1 MVRAGGRRDSHRARP
16 RGRAGGAWFR
26 TVVPR
31 RRPGGDVRAGEGE
44 RRERRRNARRV
55 LLRARPRR
63 SGLRSSGV
71 AMTATETG
79 FDLTLSEEQAMTQR
93 AARDFASEKV
103 LPRAAE
109 IDEQGKIP
117 PEILREL
124 GALGFMGT
132 YVLEKYGGAGLDAV
146 SNALIIEE
154 INRAC
159 ASTGVVLCTHVSLA
173 VDPILHYGSDAQKEK
188 YLPKLARGE
197 WIGCFA
203 LSEPASG
210 SDAAAMRTSA
220 RRDGDSWILNGTKN
234 FITNGALSNVA
245 IVFAQTDPAQ
255 KRKGIAAFIVEKGT
269 PGFTVGKLEKKLGI
283 RGSDTAQLIFQDAR
297 VPAASLLGETN
308 EGYKIALSTLDG
320 GRISIAAQA
329 VGIARACLEDSL
341 AYAKQREAFGK
352 KVADFQAI
360 QWMLADMATEI
371 DAARLLTWRAA
382 ALQEAGGDVILDAGE
397 ATLFASDVAVKASRD
412 CVQIFGG
419 YGYLKD
425 FPAERHYRDAKIT
438 EIYEGTSEIMKL
450 VIAEEI
456 LKE

>member
-1 MVRAGGRRDSHRARP
+1 VR
-16 RGRAGGAWFR
+16 
-26 TVVPR
+26 T
-31 RRPGGDVRAGEGE
+31 
-44 RRERRRNARRV
+44 
-55 LLRARPRR
+55 
-63 SGLRSSGV
+63 
-71 AMTATETG
+71 TAEETG
-79 FDLTLSEEQAMTQR
+79 FDLTLTVEQELARQ
-93 AARDFASEKV
+93 AARDFAAEKV

-109 IDEQGKIP
+109 IDEQGRIP
-117 PEILREL
+117 ADLLREM

-132 YVLEKYGGAGLDAV
+132 YVPETYGGAGLDVVAYT
-146 SNALIIEE
+146 LIVEE

-159 ASTGVVLCTHVSLA
+159 ASTGVVLCSHMSLA
-173 VDPILHYGSDAQKEK
+173 VDPILHHGTDAQKEK

-210 SDAAAMRTSA
+210 SDAAAMRTTA
-220 RRDGDSWILNGTKN
+220 RRDGDSWILSGTKN
-234 FITNGALSNVA
+234 FITNGSIGDVA
-245 IVFAQTDPAQ
+245 IVFAQTEPGQ
-255 KRKGIAAFIVEKGT
+255 KHKGIAAFIVEKGT
-269 PGFTVGKLEKKLGI
+269 PGFSVGKLERKMGI
-283 RGSDTAQLIFQDAR
+283 RGSDTAQLVFESCR
-297 VPAASLLGETN
+297 VPSANLLGSAG
-308 EGYKIALSTLDG
+308 EGFKIALAALDG

-329 VGIARACLEDSL
+329 VGIARACLEDSV

-352 KVADFQAI
+352 KIADFQAI

-382 ALQEAGGDVILDAGE
+382 ALKDAGADHILAAAE
-397 ATLFASDVAVKASRD
+397 AKLFASDVAVKAARD

-456 LKE
+456 LK

>member
-1 MVRAGGRRDSHRARP
+1 LA
-16 RGRAGGAWFR
+16 
-26 TVVPR
+26 TT
-31 RRPGGDVRAGEGE
+31 
-44 RRERRRNARRV
+44 
-55 LLRARPRR
+55 
-63 SGLRSSGV
+63 
-71 AMTATETG
+71 TAETG
-79 FDLTLSEEQAMTQR
+79 FDLTLSEEQALTQR
-93 AARDFASEKV
+93 AARDFATEKI

-117 PEILREL
+117 PEILREM
-124 GALGFMGT
+124 GTLGFMGT
-132 YVLEKYGGAGLDAV
+132 YVPERYGGPGLDAV
-146 SNALIIEE
+146 SYALVLEE

-159 ASTGVVLCTHVSLA
+159 ASTGVVLCSHMSLA
-173 VDPILHYGSDAQKEK
+173 VDPILHHGNEAQKDK
-188 YLPKLARGE
+188 YLPKLASGE

-220 RRDGDSWILNGTKN
+220 RRDGDHWVLNGTKN
-234 FITNGALSNVA
+234 FITNGSLSNLA

-255 KRKGIAAFIVEKGT
+255 RHKGIVAFIVEKGT
-269 PGFTVGKLEKKLGI
+269 PGFSVGKLERKLGI

-297 VPAASLLGETN
+297 VPAANLLGAV
-308 EGYKIALSTLDG
+308 GDGFRVALSTLDG

-329 VGIARACLEDSL
+329 VGIARACLEDAL

-382 ALQEAGGDVILDAGE
+382 AMKDAGE
-397 ATLFASDVAVKASRD
+397 DYTLAAAEAKLFASDVAVKASRD

>member
-1 MVRAGGRRDSHRARP
+1 
-16 RGRAGGAWFR
+16 
-26 TVVPR
+26 
-31 RRPGGDVRAGEGE
+31 
-44 RRERRRNARRV
+44 
-55 LLRARPRR
+55 
-63 SGLRSSGV
+63 V
-71 AMTATETG
+71 ATTAAETG
-79 FDLTLSEEQAMTQR
+79 FDLTLTEEQELAQGT
-93 AARDFASEKV
+93 ARDFATEKV

-109 IDEQGKIP
+109 IDEQGRIP
-117 PEILREL
+117 PEVLREM
-124 GALGFMGT
+124 GTLGFMGT
-132 YVLEKYGGAGLDAV
+132 YVPERYGGSGLDIV
-146 SNALIIEE
+146 SNVLIIEE

-159 ASTGVVLCTHVSLA
+159 ASTGVALCTHISLA
-173 VDPILHYGSDAQKEK
+173 VDPILRHGSDAQKEK

-210 SDAAAMRTSA
+210 SDAAAMRTTA
-220 RRDGDSWILNGTKN
+220 KRDGDSWILNGTKN
-234 FITNGALSNVA
+234 FITNGSLANVA
-245 IVFAQTDPAQ
+245 IVFAQTDAAQ
-255 KRKGIAAFIVEKGT
+255 MHKGIAAFIVEKGT
-269 PGFTVGKLEKKLGI
+269 PGFSVGKLEKKLGI
-283 RGSDTAQLIFQDAR
+283 RGSDTAQLVFEGCR
-297 VPAASLLGETN
+297 VPAADLLGEV
-308 EGYKIALSTLDG
+308 GQGFKIALSTLDG

-382 ALQEAGGDVILDAGE
+382 ALKDAGE
-397 ATLFASDVAVKASRD
+397 DHVLAAAEAKLFASDVAVKASRD

-419 YGYLKD
+419 YGYLND

-456 LKE
+456 LKQ

>member
-1 MVRAGGRRDSHRARP
+1 
-16 RGRAGGAWFR
+16 
-26 TVVPR
+26 
-31 RRPGGDVRAGEGE
+31 
-44 RRERRRNARRV
+44 
-55 LLRARPRR
+55 
-63 SGLRSSGV
+63 
-71 AMTATETG
+71 MTSAETG
-79 FDLTLSEEQAMTQR
+79 FDLTLTEEQEQVQR
-93 AARDFASEKV
+93 TARDFATERV

-117 PEILREL
+117 REL
-124 GALGFMGT
+124 LAEMGRLGFMGT
-132 YVLEKYGGAGLDAV
+132 YVPERYGGSGLDAV
-146 SNALIIEE
+146 CYVLIVEE

-159 ASTGVVLCTHVSLA
+159 ASTGVVLCSHVSLA
-173 VDPILHYGSDAQKEK
+173 VDPILQFGTEEQKQR
-188 YLPKLARGE
+188 YLPALATGE
-197 WIGCFA
+197 RIGCFA

-220 RRDGDSWILNGTKN
+220 RREGDGWVLNGTKN
-234 FITNGALSNVA
+234 FITNGSIGDVA
-245 IVFAQTDPAQ
+245 VVFAQTDPPE
-255 KRKGIAAFIVEKGT
+255 RHKGIAAFIVEKSV
-269 PGFTVGKLEKKLGI
+269 PGFSVGKLERKLGI
-283 RGSDTAQLIFQDAR
+283 RGSDTAQLLFQDCR
-297 VPAASLLGETN
+297 VPAANLLGEVG
-308 EGYKIALSTLDG
+308 EGFKIALSTLDG

-352 KVADFQAI
+352 KIADFQAI

-382 ALQEAGGDVILDAGE
+382 ALKDAGE
-397 ATLFASDVAVKASRD
+397 DHILAAAEAKLFASDVAVKAARD

>member
-1 MVRAGGRRDSHRARP
+1 MMAAE
-16 RGRAGGAWFR
+16 A
-26 TVVPR
+26 
-31 RRPGGDVRAGEGE
+31 
-44 RRERRRNARRV
+44 
-55 LLRARPRR
+55 
-63 SGLRSSGV
+63 
-71 AMTATETG
+71 G
-79 FDLTLSEEQAMTQR
+79 FDLTLTEEQELTQR
-93 AARDFASEKV
+93 AARDFATEKV

-117 PEILREL
+117 REILREM

-132 YVLEKYGGAGLDAV
+132 YVPERFGGPGLDAV
-146 SNALIIEE
+146 SYALIVEE

-159 ASTGVVLCTHVSLA
+159 ASTGVVLCSHMSLA
-173 VDPILHYGSDAQKEK
+173 VDPILHHGSDAQKEK

-220 RRDGDSWILNGTKN
+220 RRDGDTWILNGTKN
-234 FITNGALSNVA
+234 FITNGSLSNVA
-245 IVFAQTDPAQ
+245 IVFAQTDPAKQ
-255 KRKGIAAFIVEKGT
+255 RKGIAAFIVEKGT
-269 PGFTVGKLEKKLGI
+269 PGFSVGKLEKKLGI

-297 VPAASLLGETN
+297 VPAANLLGEVG
-308 EGYKIALSTLDG
+308 EGYRIALSTLDG

-382 ALQEAGGDVILDAGE
+382 AMKDTGEDYILAAAEAK
-397 ATLFASDVAVKASRD
+397 LFASDVAVKASRD

>member
-1 MVRAGGRRDSHRARP
+1 
-16 RGRAGGAWFR
+16 
-26 TVVPR
+26 
-31 RRPGGDVRAGEGE
+31 
-44 RRERRRNARRV
+44 
-55 LLRARPRR
+55 
-63 SGLRSSGV
+63 
-71 AMTATETG
+71 
-79 FDLTLSEEQAMTQR
+79 
-93 AARDFASEKV
+93 
-103 LPRAAE
+103 
-109 IDEQGKIP
+109 
-117 PEILREL
+117 
-124 GALGFMGT
+124 
-132 YVLEKYGGAGLDAV
+132 
-146 SNALIIEE
+146 
-154 INRAC
+154 
-159 ASTGVVLCTHVSLA
+159 CTHVSLA
-173 VDPILHYGSDAQKEK
+173 VDPILHHGNEAQKEK

-220 RRDGDSWILNGTKN
+220 RRDGDHWILNGTKN
-234 FITNGALSNVA
+234 FITNGSLSNVA
-245 IVFAQTDPAQ
+245 IVFAQTDPAP

-269 PGFTVGKLEKKLGI
+269 PGFVVGKLEKKLGI

-297 VPAASLLGETN
+297 VPAANLLGDVS

-320 GRISIAAQA
+320 GRISIAAQG

-352 KVADFQAI
+352 KVAEFQAI

-382 ALQEAGGDVILDAGE
+382 AMKDAGE
-397 ATLFASDVAVKASRD
+397 DYILAAAEAKLFASDAAVKASRD

-419 YGYLKD
+419 YGYLND

-450 VIAEEI
+450 VIAEE
-456 LKE
+456 LRKEGTCDRAHRRPRGRRRGPPRPDRARLRGVLLALVPAHPRYRRRPRRSPHRIFPA

>member
-1 MVRAGGRRDSHRARP
+1 M
-16 RGRAGGAWFR
+16 
-26 TVVPR
+26 
-31 RRPGGDVRAGEGE
+31 
-44 RRERRRNARRV
+44 
-55 LLRARPRR
+55 
-63 SGLRSSGV
+63 

-79 FDLTLSEEQAMTQR
+79 FDLTLTEEQEL
-93 AARDFASEKV
+93 ARKTAHDFAAEKV

-109 IDEQGKIP
+109 IDEQAKIP
-117 PEILREL
+117 REL
-124 GALGFMGT
+124 IAEMGALGFMGA
-132 YVLEKYGGAGLDAV
+132 YVPEQYGGAGLDV
-146 SNALIIEE
+146 LSYMLIVEE

-159 ASTGVVLCTHVSLA
+159 ASTGVALCSHVSLA
-173 VDPILHYGSDAQKEK
+173 VDPILHHGSDEQKAR
-188 YLPKLARGE
+188 YLPALASGE
-197 WIGCFA
+197 RIGCFA

-210 SDAAAMRTSA
+210 SDAAAMRTGA
-220 RRDGDSWILNGTKN
+220 TRQGDSWILNGTKN
-234 FITNGALSNVA
+234 FITNGSIADVA
-245 IVFAQTDPAQ
+245 IVFAQTDPTE
-255 KRKGIAAFIVEKGT
+255 RHKGIAAFIVETKT
-269 PGFTVGKLEKKLGI
+269 PGFSVGKLEKKLGI
-283 RGSDTAQLIFQDAR
+283 RGSDTAQLVFQDCR
-297 VPAASLLGETN
+297 VPAANLLGEVG
-308 EGYKIALSTLDG
+308 EGLRIALSTLDG

-352 KVADFQAI
+352 RIADFQAI

-382 ALQEAGGDVILDAGE
+382 AAKDAGE
-397 ATLFASDVAVKASRD
+397 DHILAAAEAKLFASDVAVRAARD

>member
-1 MVRAGGRRDSHRARP
+1 M
-16 RGRAGGAWFR
+16 
-26 TVVPR
+26 
-31 RRPGGDVRAGEGE
+31 
-44 RRERRRNARRV
+44 
-55 LLRARPRR
+55 
-63 SGLRSSGV
+63 
-71 AMTATETG
+71 AMTATQTG
-79 FDLTLSEEQAMTQR
+79 FDLTLTEEQDL
-93 AARDFASEKV
+93 ARKTAHDFAAEKV

-109 IDEQGKIP
+109 IDEQAKIP
-117 PEILREL
+117 REL
-124 GALGFMGT
+124 IAEMGALGFMGA
-132 YVLEKYGGAGLDAV
+132 YVPERYGGAGLDV
-146 SNALIIEE
+146 LSYMLIVEE

-159 ASTGVVLCTHVSLA
+159 ASTGVALCSHVSLA
-173 VDPILHYGSDAQKEK
+173 VDPILHHGSDEQKAR
-188 YLPKLARGE
+188 YLPALASGE
-197 WIGCFA
+197 RIGCFA

-210 SDAAAMRTSA
+210 SDAAAMRTGA
-220 RRDGDSWILNGTKN
+220 TRQGDSWILNGTKN
-234 FITNGALSNVA
+234 FITNGSIADVA
-245 IVFAQTDPAQ
+245 IVFAQTDPTE
-255 KRKGIAAFIVEKGT
+255 RHKGIAAFIVETKT
-269 PGFTVGKLEKKLGI
+269 PGFSVGKLEKKLGI
-283 RGSDTAQLIFQDAR
+283 RGSDTAQLVFQDCR
-297 VPAASLLGETN
+297 VPAANLLGEVG
-308 EGYKIALSTLDG
+308 EGLRIALSTLDG

-352 KVADFQAI
+352 RIADFQAI

-382 ALQEAGGDVILDAGE
+382 AAKDAGE
-397 ATLFASDVAVKASRD
+397 DHILAAAEAKLFASDVAVRAARD

>member
-1 MVRAGGRRDSHRARP
+1 
-16 RGRAGGAWFR
+16 
-26 TVVPR
+26 
-31 RRPGGDVRAGEGE
+31 
-44 RRERRRNARRV
+44 
-55 LLRARPRR
+55 
-63 SGLRSSGV
+63 
-71 AMTATETG
+71 MTAAGTG
-79 FDLTLSEEQAMTQR
+79 FDLTLTEEQELTRR
-93 AARDFASEKV
+93 AARDFAMEKI

-117 PEILREL
+117 PEILREM

-132 YVLEKYGGAGLDAV
+132 YVPERYGGPGLDAV
-146 SNALIIEE
+146 SYALVVEE

-159 ASTGVVLCTHVSLA
+159 ASTGVVLCSHMSLA
-173 VDPILHYGSDAQKEK
+173 VDPILNHGSDAQKEK
-188 YLPKLARGE
+188 YLPRLARGE

-220 RRDGDSWILNGTKN
+220 RRDGDHWILNGTKN
-234 FITNGALSNVA
+234 FITNGSLANVA
-245 IVFAQTDPAQ
+245 IVFAQTQGEGPLSAERQAQ
-255 KRKGIAAFIVEKGT
+255 KRKGIAAFIVDKGT
-269 PGFTVGKLEKKLGI
+269 PGFSVGKLEKKLGI

-297 VPAASLLGETN
+297 VSAENLLGEVS
-308 EGYKIALSTLDG
+308 EGYRIALSTLDG

-341 AYAKQREAFGK
+341 AYATQREAFGK
-352 KVADFQAI
+352 KIADFQAI

-382 ALQEAGGDVILDAGE
+382 AMKDAGE
-397 ATLFASDVAVKASRD
+397 DYILAAAEAKLFASDVAVKASRD

-456 LKE
+456 FKE

>member
-1 MVRAGGRRDSHRARP
+1 M
-16 RGRAGGAWFR
+16 
-26 TVVPR
+26 
-31 RRPGGDVRAGEGE
+31 
-44 RRERRRNARRV
+44 
-55 LLRARPRR
+55 
-63 SGLRSSGV
+63 
-71 AMTATETG
+71 
-79 FDLTLSEEQAMTQR
+79 
-93 AARDFASEKV
+93 
-103 LPRAAE
+103 
-109 IDEQGKIP
+109 
-117 PEILREL
+117 

-132 YVLEKYGGAGLDAV
+132 YVPERYGGSGLDAV
-146 SNALIIEE
+146 SYTLIVEE

-159 ASTGVVLCTHVSLA
+159 ASTGVVLCSHMSLA
-173 VDPILHYGSDAQKEK
+173 VDPILDHGSDAQKEK

-210 SDAAAMRTSA
+210 SDAAAMRTAA
-220 RRDGDSWILNGTKN
+220 RRDGDGWILNGTKN
-234 FITNGALSNVA
+234 FITNGSLASVA
-245 IVFAQTDPAQ
+245 VVFAQTDPAQ
-255 KRKGIAAFIVEKGT
+255 KHRGIAAFIVEKGT
-269 PGFTVGKLEKKLGI
+269 PGFSVGKLEKKLGI

-297 VPAASLLGETN
+297 VPAANLLGGPG
-308 EGYKIALSTLDG
+308 EGFRIALSTLNG

-329 VGIARACLEDSL
+329 VGIARACLEDSV

-382 ALQEAGGDVILDAGE
+382 ALKDAGE
-397 ATLFASDVAVKASRD
+397 DHILAAAEAKLFASDVAVKAARD